1 MKLYLAMADLKR
13 RPMHVLGNAS
23 DVSRISNP
31 CIRALV
37 ELRLQQL
44 GDFADG
50 LVLVVEAGDT
60 VEELE
65 IVSGCSILHDP
76 FEDVPFGHL
85 DFTPS
90 FDYLETHYAN
100 GKLTCYEA
108 HADTGDD
115 GIGSTLFIPDEE
127 GINSD
132 LLALCRT
139 YAQPAVTEP

>member
-1 MKLYLAMADLKR
+1 ML
-13 RPMHVLGNAS
+13 VLGS
-23 DVSRISNP
+23 HLDVSRITNP
-31 CIRALV
+31 DIRALV
-37 ELRLQQL
+37 ELRLKQL
-44 GDFADG
+44 GNFDDG
-50 LVLVVEAGDT
+50 LVLVVEAGDS

-65 IVSGCSILHDP
+65 VVSGCSLLHDP
-76 FEDVPFGHL
+76 FEDVPFGHP

-115 GIGSTLFIPDEE
+115 GIGCTLFIPAEE
-127 GINSD
+127 GINAD

-139 YAQPAVTEP
+139 YAQPAAELDAT

>member
-1 MKLYLAMADLKR
+1 ML
-13 RPMHVLGNAS
+13 VLGS
-23 DVSRISNP
+23 PLDVSRIANP
-31 CIRALV
+31 YIRALI
-37 ELRLQQL
+37 ELRLEQL
-44 GDFADG
+44 GNFDDG
-50 LVLVVEAGDT
+50 LVLVVEASDT

-76 FEDVPFGHL
+76 FEDVRFGHPN
-85 DFTPS
+85 FTPS
-90 FDYLETHYAN
+90 FDYLESHYAN

-127 GINSD
+127 GINAD

-139 YAQPAVTEP
+139 YAQPAAELDAT

>member
-1 MKLYLAMADLKR
+1 ML
-13 RPMHVLGNAS
+13 VLQSLSNAS
-23 DVSRISNP
+23 RIVNP
-31 CIRALV
+31 HIRALI
-37 ELRLQQL
+37 ELRLEQL
-44 GDFADG
+44 GSFDDG
-50 LVLVVEAGDT
+50 LVLIVEAGDT

-65 IVSGCSILHDP
+65 IVSGCSLLHDP
-76 FEDVPFGHL
+76 FEDVPFGHP

-115 GIGSTLFIPDEE
+115 GIGCTLFIPDEE
-127 GINSD
+127 GINAD

-139 YAQPAVTEP
+139 YAQPAAELDAT